1 MQKELDKKIKQM
13 NMLTTSNKQLEDE
26 RRNIERLINKSKDS
40 KTILATQIQEL
51 KLENEMASSDV
62 EKVQHRKEKT
72 LVQHDCMKL
81 EIKKLRDTV
90 NIEADRVYGLENRKY
105 QLEMSMEER
114 EKEIQVHKDI
124 LVSEQKAAEEERHK
138 VAVELQLRK
147 NKVKNLRIKYEG
159 LVQKSQS
166 SSGEVEAVG
175 EHSQAYYVIKAAQEK
190 EELQRYGD
198 ELDGKIRKCEKE
210 IKALAN
216 TLDHLKMR
224 NKNYRDKFMQGAEG
238 ADLEKKQILED
249 QCRAASET
257 LFKKRRELQ
266 KLQKDYDDDARRLME
281 VKTKQQQLGKQVEEL
296 GGYMD
301 KADKELGEQYDK
313 IERANKTF

>member
-1 MQKELDKKIKQM
+1 MANGDLDKVLKQ
-13 NMLTTSNKQLEDE
+13 
-26 RRNIERLINKSKDS
+26 
-40 KTILATQIQEL
+40 
-51 KLENEMASSDV
+51 
-62 EKVQHRKEKT
+62 KEKT

-90 NIEADRVYGLENRKY
+90 NVEADRVYGLENRKY

-124 LVSEQKAAEEERHK
+124 LVSELKAAEEERHK

-166 SSGEVEAVG
+166 SSGEVESVG

-224 NKNYRDKFMQGAEG
+224 NKNYRDKFQQGAEG

-266 KLQKDYDDDARRLME
+266 KLQKDYDEDARRLME
-281 VKTKQQQLGKQVEEL
+281 VKTKQQQLHKQADDQNMFREQLEKEIAESL
-296 GGYMD
+296 D
-301 KADKELGEQYDK
+301 KVQ
-313 IERANKTF
+313 RA